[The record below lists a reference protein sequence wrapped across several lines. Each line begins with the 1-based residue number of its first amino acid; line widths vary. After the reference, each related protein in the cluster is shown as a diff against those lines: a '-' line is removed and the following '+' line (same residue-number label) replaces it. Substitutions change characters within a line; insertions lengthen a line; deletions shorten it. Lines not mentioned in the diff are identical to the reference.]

1 MLDKFQSIFIQ
12 GQFKYKTTIGWTE
25 PVPIAGSE
33 QVAIMFEKRRCSFI
47 YKKQQLIRRITIA
60 LIQQK
65 EIKYG
70 LKQKH

>member
-33 QVAIMFEKRRCSFI
+33 QVAIMFEKDDV
-47 YKKQQLIRRITIA
+47 A
-60 LIQQK
+60 LFTK
-65 EIKYG
+65 SNN
-70 LKQKH
+70 